1 MMKTNLTKTNSSL
14 LKSKQSCQQILQ
26 QTLDLCKKYGATDAV
41 VDFQQEQG
49 FDVDVR
55 MGDVESVSFHQKQG
69 LGVVVYVG
77 QRKGIA
83 SSTDLHNSS
92 LEMIVKAACDM
103 AKVSA
108 EDPHYGLAD
117 ATYWKSLQHRSL
129 DLYHPW
135 QIEPEQA
142 IERALQL
149 ETMARQADTRIFNS
163 DGANVSSYQFVN
175 ASLNTRGF
183 EEYLQSTRH
192 AMSVSLIAKQAEEMQ
207 TDYAYSSA
215 RNPKD
220 LDEISA
226 LAELAA
232 QRVCER
238 LGGRVL
244 PTQQVPV
251 VFSNRLS
258 SGIIGQLIS
267 AIMGTQL
274 YRKNSFLCDAL
285 GQQLFPSFVHI
296 QEHPF
301 LQGGLGSANY
311 DSDGIPTKE
320 NIFVE
325 DGVLKQ
331 YALGVYSARRLK
343 LNPTG
348 NADGTHNLIVRANA
362 KDLTSILKQ
371 MDKGFLVTHLMGQGV
386 NILTGDYSRGAS
398 GFWVEHGKIQYPVE
412 GVTIAGNLKDMFKSI
427 VAIGEDVEKNYST
440 KCGSMLIERMTIAG
454 Q

>member
-1 MMKTNLTKTNSSL
+1 MMKTNLNKTNSVP
-14 LKSKQSCQQILQ
+14 LKSKADCQKILEE
-26 QTLDLCKKYGATDAV
+26 TLILCRKHGATDAV

-83 SSTDLHNSS
+83 SSTDLQSSS

-117 ATYWKSLQHRSL
+117 EAYWKELQHRSL

-135 QIEPEQA
+135 HIEPEQA

-149 ETMARQADTRIFNS
+149 ESTARQADARIFNS
-163 DGANVSSYQFVN
+163 DGANVSSYQFVQ
-175 ASLNTRGF
+175 ACMNTRGF

-192 AMSVSLIAKQAEEMQ
+192 GMSVSLIAKQGEDMQ
-207 TDYAYSSA
+207 TDYAYSSV
-215 RNPKD
+215 RHPKD
-220 LDEISA
+220 LEQIPV

-238 LGGRVL
+238 LGGRTL
-244 PTQQVPV
+244 ATQQVPV

-285 GQQLFPSFVHI
+285 GQQLFPSFMHI

-301 LQGGLGSANY
+301 IQGGLGSANY
-311 DSDGIPTKE
+311 DSDGIPTKD

-325 DGVLKQ
+325 DGILKQ
-331 YALGVYSARRLK
+331 YALGVYSARRLQ
-343 LNPTG
+343 LAPTG
-348 NADGTHNLIVRANA
+348 NADGTHNLMVRANT
-362 KDLTSILKQ
+362 KDLNSILKQ
-371 MDKGFLVTHLMGQGV
+371 MDRGFLVTHLMGQGV
-386 NILTGDYSRGAS
+386 NVLTGDYSRGAS
-398 GFWVEHGKIQYPVE
+398 GFWVEHGEIQFPVE
-412 GVTIAGNLKDMFKSI
+412 GVTIAGNLKEMFKSI
-427 VAIGEDVEKNYST
+427 VAIGEDVDKNYST
-440 KCGSMLIERMTIAG
+440 KCGSLLIDRMTVAG